1 MKTYFAPLKGL
12 VAGCI
17 GAWGTLYFSGLA
29 FVQPEHVSTTPT
41 HFAHSVERSSVP
53 HQPLPSTSFVEAA
66 AASVDAVV
74 HVKTLQRSAPA
85 SHPWFELFGYGAPE
99 RIAQGSGSGVIID
112 DRGHIVTNNHV
123 IEGADEIIVSLN
135 NNRTY
140 AATVVGKD
148 PSTDLAVLEINAPE
162 PLPFLS
168 FGSSSD
174 VRVGEWVLAVGNPF
188 DLTSTV
194 TAGIVSAKARD
205 INILQGNPLTREYP
219 IESFIQTDAA
229 VNPGNS
235 GGALVNAQGELI
247 GINTAIASRTGSY
260 SGYSFAV
267 PSTIVE
273 KVAGDLLT
281 FGEVRRAYLGI
292 QIEPV
297 DEELAES
304 LGLDEVGGCAVVAVV
319 QESGAAEAGLQP
331 GDVVLAVDEMAISN
345 FPQLQECISKYHP
358 GDWVNVAFSRN
369 GQIQRMEVK
378 LKSKDGEDTVAEATP
393 VKRKQTWIPQASA
406 GLSELPETLKNT
418 LNIEHGIQV
427 SALASGVFSR
437 SGIRKGFIITAING
451 EKIQRAEQVA
461 SHFDSGA
468 EGLLVEGVYPN
479 GQKAYYGMAAKT

>member
-1 MKTYFAPLKGL
+1 MTGL
-12 VAGCI
+12 AAGCI
-17 GAWGTLYFSGLA
+17 GALGTLYFSGFPA
-29 FVQPEHVSTTPT
+29 VQSAHVSTTPALL
-41 HFAHSVERSSVP
+41 AHSVERSSVP
-53 HQPLPSTSFVEAA
+53 PQPRPSPSFVEAA
-66 AASVDAVV
+66 ASSVDAVV
-74 HVKTLQRSAPA
+74 HVKTLQRSAPT
-85 SHPWFELFGYGAPE
+85 SHPWFELFGYGNPE
-99 RIAQGSGSGVIID
+99 RIVQGSGSGVIID

-123 IEGADEIIVSLN
+123 IEGAHEIIVSLN

-140 AATVVGKD
+140 AATVVGTD

-162 PLPFLS
+162 SLPFLS

-219 IESFIQTDAA
+219 VESFIQTDAA

-235 GGALVNAQGELI
+235 GGALVNDRGELI

-267 PSTIVE
+267 PSAIVE

-297 DEELAES
+297 DEKLAES
-304 LGLDEVGGCAVVAVV
+304 LGLNEVSGCAVVAVLE
-319 QESGAAEAGLQP
+319 ESGADEAGLQP
-331 GDVVLAVDEMAISN
+331 SDVVLAIDEVPIAN

-358 GDWVNVAFSRN
+358 GDWVNVDFSRN

-378 LKSKDGEDTVAEATP
+378 LKSKDGEDAVAEATP
-393 VKRKQTWIPQASA
+393 TKRKQTWIPQASA
-406 GLSELPETLKNT
+406 GLCELPEALKYT

-427 SALASGVFSR
+427 DALAYGAFSQ

-451 EKIQRAEQVA
+451 EKIQSAEQVA
-461 SHFDSGA
+461 RQFDSDE
-468 EGLLVEGVYPN
+468 EGLLVEGVYPS
-479 GQKAYYGMAAKT
+479 GQKAYYGMAAKP